1 MLEALLQR
9 WQLLVP
15 RERRMLLSGALLLA
29 ALLVYFVLYEP
40 ASDGR
45 RRLAAE
51 LPTLRTQLASIEQL
65 AGEARRLAA
74 APAQNESP
82 QRVKTQLEQSVDA
95 AGLKPALAQLAL
107 AGELFDVRFKGVSY
121 AAWLA
126 WLDSAVRE
134 TRLRVVDVAVTRETG
149 PGLVSARVTLEMPR
163 REGR

>member
-1 MLEALLQR
+1 MN
-9 WQLLVP
+9 
-15 RERRMLLSGALLLA
+15 
-29 ALLVYFVLYEP
+29 
-40 ASDGR
+40 
-45 RRLAAE
+45 RLPTAAE

>member
-29 ALLVYFVLYEP
+29 VLLVYFVLYEP

-45 RRLAAE
+45 RRLAGE
-51 LPTLRTQLASIEQL
+51 LPALRAQLASVEQL
-65 AGEARRLAA
+65 AGEARRLGA
-74 APAQNESP
+74 APVQNESP
-82 QRVKTQLEQSVDA
+82 QRLKTQLEQSIDA
-95 AGLKPALAQLAL
+95 AGLKPALAQLSL
-107 AGELFDVRFKGVSY
+107 AGELFDLRFKGVSY
-121 AAWLA
+121 GAWLA

-134 TRLRVVDVAVTRETG
+134 TRLRVVDVAVTREAA
-149 PGLVSARVTLEMPR
+149 PGAVSARVTLELPR